1 MFTARDF
8 NEIIP
13 SLYLGSVFAASSSD
27 TLEELGITHVLTMGK
42 DMSPKFPDRYEY
54 KVWELEDEVDED
66 IKKYFEEGIEFID
79 TALSSGGN
87 IFVHWAAGISRS
99 TSMVCAYLMK
109 SNKWKFKKSTN
120 SCYFK
125 KKICM
130 SKFRFSRTTI
140 RIWKGNRFW
149 RNILNSIL
157 ILQILY
163 LIFLII
169 ISFDYCP

>member
-27 TLEELGITHVLTMGK
+27 TLEELKITHVLTMGK

-54 KVWELEDEVDED
+54 KVCELEDEVDED

-79 TALSSGGN
+79 TALSSEGN

-109 SNKWKFKKSTN
+109 SNKWKFKKALTHVISKRKFACPN
-120 SCYFK
+120 SGFQEQLLEFEK
-125 KKICM
+125 EID
-130 SKFRFSRTTI
+130 F
-140 RIWKGNRFW
+140 GE
-149 RNILNSIL
+149 
-157 ILQILY
+157 
-163 LIFLII
+163 IF
-169 ISFDYCP
+169 

>member
-27 TLEELGITHVLTMGK
+27 TLEELGITHVLTMGN
-42 DMSPKFPDRYEY
+42 DMDPKFPDQYEY
-54 KVWELEDEVDED
+54 KVCELDDDEDED

-79 TALSSGGN
+79 TALSSGGT

-109 SNKWKFKKSTN
+109 SNKWKFKKALNHVISKREFVCPN
-120 SCYFK
+120 SGFQEQLLEFEK
-125 KKICM
+125 EIE
-130 SKFRFSRTTI
+130 I
-140 RIWKGNRFW
+140 EE
-149 RNILNSIL
+149 
-157 ILQILY
+157 
-163 LIFLII
+163 IF
-169 ISFDYCP
+169 